1 MKNINYPTAYGHL
14 WARVGLLA
22 HKFELEC
29 RMKGMECSDE
39 QVELLREMVEEMRSK
54 AYDHA
59 VAGEKDFIDTI

>member
-14 WARVGLLA
+14 DARVDGLP
-22 HKFELEC
+22 HRFELEC
-29 RMKGMECSDE
+29 RLKGMECSDE

-59 VAGEKDFIDTI
+59 VAVEKNFIDTI